1 MYVIDNI
8 VYAGE
13 PVDDLSVIE
22 VKIVDRLCLIVTF
35 NNKEQRIFDC
45 IELLNYPVYQE
56 LLNQSVFETVAI
68 QHGIIVWKDGDIDI
82 STEKV
87 YRMSYPYNNQ
97 LVI

>member
-1 MYVIDNI
+1 MYIVDSI

-22 VKIVDRLCLIVTF
+22 VKKVERLCLLVTF
-35 NNKEQRIFDC
+35 SNKEQRIFDC
-45 IELLNYPVYQE
+45 TELLRYPVFQE
-56 LLNQSVFETVAI
+56 LLDQSVFDTVAI

-87 YRMSYPYNNQ
+87 YQMSYPYNDRQ
-97 LVI
+97 AI